1 MLNRTIGR
9 PGMSTRLRGTGVVP
23 GSSAVRVREQ
33 NRGVLVT
40 AGVVAVIAAVV
51 YGMLLLLAGASSA
64 RAACDVIAG
73 SPNQC
78 ATAQVAKVRIC
89 RVCGFESRGYAALGW
104 FARGGFYVFRACDSG
119 QADGQRVVAFAS
131 FNAGGPGA
139 LQNFVQAKNGSG
151 TCGTPR
157 RIQPRSENRNRTV
170 YIRACLHDGPVRSLP
185 DGVYGCGPT
194 QAFAPR

>member
-1 MLNRTIGR
+1 MLNHTIGR
-9 PGMSTRLRGTGVVP
+9 AGTSLRLR
-23 GSSAVRVREQ
+23 EQ
-33 NRGVLVT
+33 HRGVLVK
-40 AGVVAVIAAVV
+40 AGVAGVIAGVT
-51 YGMLLLLAGASSA
+51 YGVLLLVAGAASA
-64 RAACDVIAG
+64 RASCDVIAG
-73 SPNQC
+73 LPNRC
-78 ATAQVAKVRIC
+78 VTAQVKQVRIC

-104 FARGGFYVFRACDSG
+104 FARAGFYVFRACDSG

-139 LQNFVQAKNGSG
+139 LQNFVQAKNGTG

-185 DGVYGCGPT
+185 DGIYGCGPT
-194 QAFAPR
+194 QAFSPR